1 MATKQIERL
10 LFAQGGNCFFCRK
23 ALPRGEASVE
33 HLIAQTLGGS
43 DNDENCVACC
53 TTLNLLFGRMSLKE
67 KIQVVLNQ
75 DREFSCPRTQSPA
88 QAPSP
93 KKATV
98 APNLTLVQDDS
109 FRIVVEDLIKRGSS
123 RPGKEATLAST
134 VKSILSN
141 QKKNPGSA
149 EAIIKQLIAKQ
160 YVVINAGKLVYKLP
174 KKAA

>member
-10 LFAQGGNCFFCRK
+10 LFAQGGNCFFCRQ

-75 DREFSCPRTQSPA
+75 DRNFSCPRTQPA
-88 QAPSP
+88 EHASNTKQA
-93 KKATV
+93 TT

-123 RPGKEATLAST
+123 RPAKEATLAST
-134 VKSILSN
+134 VRSILTN
-141 QKKNPGSA
+141 QKKNPRVA
-149 EAIIKQLIAKQ
+149 DEIIKQLVSKQ
-160 YVVINAGKLVYKLP
+160 YVAINAGKLVYKLP